1 MSASDAAEAGGAP
14 RSFASLRD
22 LLLERRATLPKR
34 LAQVADFAL
43 DNPDDMAFGTVAAV
57 ADLAGVQPST
67 LVRFAQALGY
77 EGFSD
82 LQTVFHALLR
92 NRWPDYEER
101 LKGPVAR
108 QRRETSR
115 RFSTGFCE
123 SAAVSLMRMQASAS
137 AATRSSAPST
147 ILADA
152 PIRSIMIGQRRAF
165 PVASYLAYALS
176 QAQDPLRAGRQSS
189 ASLGPDQVAFARSR
203 ATRVLAV
210 SFAPYTPATIEMS
223 ERGCRNACPLWRSPI
238 LRSLRSPASARV
250 WFEVAEADFGAFRA
264 VSGTFA
270 LAMTLAVA
278 VGQRRAR
285 G

>member
-101 LKGPVAR
+101 LKGLSPDSDASVEALLD
-108 QRRETSR
+108 
-115 RFSTGFCE
+115 GFCE
-123 SAAVSLMRMQASAS
+123 SAAVSLMRMRERISRDTLERAVA
-137 AATRSSAPST
+137 

-152 PIRSIMIGQRRAF
+152 HTIYLIGQRRAF
-165 PVASYLAYALS
+165 PVTSYLAYALS
-176 QAQDPLRAGRQSS
+176 KLKIRSVLVDNL
-189 ASLGPDQVAFARSR
+189 ASLGPDQVAFAEPRD
-203 ATRVLAV
+203 AVLAV

-223 ERGCRNACPLWRSPI
+223 ERLSQRLPVVAITDSPFSPLA
-238 LRSLRSPASARV
+238 ASARV

-278 VGQRRAR
+278 VGQRRAAR
-285 G
+285 R

>member
-1 MSASDAAEAGGAP
+1 MSDPAGADRGPEGGAP
-14 RSFASLRD
+14 RSFAALRD

-101 LKGPVAR
+101 LRALSPDSAAGPAALLA
-108 QRRETSR
+108 
-115 RFSTGFCE
+115 GFCE
-123 SAAVSLMRMQASAS
+123 SASLSLSRLQERTSGEALERAVDVLAGAD
-137 AATRSSAPST
+137 T
-147 ILADA
+147 IYVL
-152 PIRSIMIGQRRAF
+152 GQRRTFA
-165 PVASYLAYALS
+165 VAAYFAYAFAKLKIRCVLV
-176 QAQDPLRAGRQSS
+176 DNVG
-189 ASLGPDQVAFARSR
+189 SLGPDQVAFAE
-203 ATRVLAV
+203 AKDALLAV
-210 SFAPYTPATIEMS
+210 SFAPYTPSTIEIA
-223 ERGCRNACPLWRSPI
+223 ERLASRLPVVAITDSPFSPLV
-238 LRSLRSPASARV
+238 ASARV

-278 VGQRRAR
+278 VGQRRAKS
-285 G
+285 